1 MTSAQGWLQEALL
14 NAAGNLSEE
23 ARGYALGRGLKKSL
37 LEELR
42 IGQWVPPL
50 SESPD
55 STLAEKNGPRGKSRA
70 GWLTVPYWSPR
81 SKALGVEFR
90 TWDQEQKTVRDYRV
104 EEAKYSPN
112 FIGMAPSAL
121 DKIWRGG
128 DVWLVEGVFDLALA
142 HAVPERDVVLSCGTA
157 RLTQPQLDFL
167 LRFLDPSA
175 TVHVA
180 FDEDETGRK
189 QMTGFTDP
197 KTGKTYPGVPERL
210 KRVGVRSRAVRY
222 SGGKDPGEI
231 WERGGKHSL
240 AKAFRL

>member
-1 MTSAQGWLQEALL
+1 MSSQAWLHEALL
-14 NAAGNLSEE
+14 NSAGNLSED

-37 LEELR
+37 IEELQ
-42 IGQWVPPL
+42 IGQWELPQ
-50 SESPD
+50 SESSDPAF
-55 STLAEKNGPRGKSRA
+55 SKKNGPRGKSRV

-112 FIGMAPSAL
+112 FIGLAPSVL
-121 DKIWRGG
+121 DKVWRGG

-142 HAVPERDVVLSCGTA
+142 HVVPQRDVVLACGTA

-180 FDEDETGRK
+180 YDEDETGRK
-189 QMTGFTDP
+189 QVTGYQDEA
-197 KTGKTYPGVPERL
+197 TGKWYPGVPDRL

-231 WERGGKHSL
+231 WERGGKQAL